1 MEIVKQQ
8 IYTQARKQY
17 TILISTI
24 LGQPFSQNSDAM
36 VRIIKACTEY
46 EVLEERNKSVW
57 LAICKT
63 CVPKQKKIAE
73 MGRDNTKT
81 TSYRGIQCS
90 TKIALDGFNGS
101 LLQRQEMNLD
111 EVHG

>member
-1 MEIVKQQ
+1 MEIFKQQ
-8 IYTQARKQY
+8 IYAEAGKQY

-46 EVLEERNKSVW
+46 EVLEESNKSVW

-63 CVPKQKKIAE
+63 CVAKQKIAE

-81 TSYRGIQCS
+81 TSYRGI
-90 TKIALDGFNGS
+90 
-101 LLQRQEMNLD
+101 
-111 EVHG
+111 